1 MFCVCVNV
9 SETKVFVLMISM
21 GAAVATFCLVQA
33 RKKTE
38 TKFNLKLADFRKL
51 FCLNQEAGQLIQ
63 FTIKTFQIT
72 NGTLDIP

>member
-1 MFCVCVNV
+1 ML
-9 SETKVFVLMISM
+9 EE
-21 GAAVATFCLVQA
+21 
-33 RKKTE
+33 KTE

-72 NGTLDIP
+72 NGTLDIPRKSLVIIIASGVSKVMMIQQKY